1 MAPKKKAAAG
11 GGGYGGGDADKSKIA
26 ELAKQLKPLSG
37 KGLVS
42 ISLPA
47 GGSSKKVLDWLAAEL
62 VTANAMKTADT
73 KAALVEAL
81 STAKEKVEKL
91 GGNSAATGLVVYAGA
106 ASSGSKQQ
114 KIAIDFAPFRPV
126 TTAVLQV
133 GSAFDL
139 SVLDELQ
146 DIGGGKAGSAS
157 SEAALLK
164 FVDATTRDD
173 KKVCYG
179 WKDTIQALE
188 GAAVV
193 LLLVWEGL
201 ELNRVRAKNKKSG
214 EECDVYLP
222 PSKCTEKTVVCPK
235 TGEELEPLDMTPF
248 VPWIK
253 DNSWIFG
260 VELEICAGGSPAG
273 KQFCTGYG
281 GIGALLRYEMY
292 FEHDDE
298 DA

>member
-1 MAPKKKAAAG
+1 MG
-11 GGGYGGGDADKSKIA
+11 IA
-26 ELAKQLKPLSG
+26 ELAKQLKALQG
-37 KGLVS
+37 KALVS

-47 GGSSKKVLDWLAAEL
+47 GGESRRVLDWLAAEL
-62 VTANAMKTADT
+62 VTANAMKSADA

-81 STAKEKVEKL
+81 TGAKEKVEKL
-91 GGNSAATGLVVYAGA
+91 GKSCAATGLCVFSGT

-114 KIAIDFAPFRPV
+114 KIAIDFTPFRPIV
-126 TTAVLQV
+126 TSVMSIGGT
-133 GSAFDL
+133 FDL
-139 SVLDELQ
+139 SALDELQ
-146 DIGGGKAGSAS
+146 DLGGGGKAGSAS

-164 FVDATTRDD
+164 FVDATSRDD

-188 GAAVV
+188 GAAV
-193 LLLVWEGL
+193 LTLLVWEGL
-201 ELNRVRAKNKKSG
+201 ELNRVHAKNRKSG

-222 PSKCTEKTVVCPK
+222 PDKCTGKTVVCPK
-235 TGEELEPLDMTPF
+235 TGEELEPMDIIPF

-260 VELEICAGGSPAG
+260 VELEICMGGSPAG
-273 KQFCTGYG
+273 KQFVGFG

-292 FEHDDE
+292 FEREEDDYE
-298 DA
+298 E